1 MADEKKLRIEFNEYL
16 KMLFNFTRCGD
27 LTVIGMAILENKD
40 KTLRDLDLT
49 CELVKKSIEYL
60 LKRHALL
67 RAHIETDDD
76 TSKVYFSIDDN
87 DPKWSQVVVGQD
99 LVYGKLNTRNQV
111 HARLE
116 SLVDKRLDYKV
127 NCKLWRA
134 GLFSFPVGTGSQEC
148 NQSGCASNQYALV
161 FLLPLYMTDALNI
174 TSLTIELVNLINSL
188 VLGIECEEMRVQL
201 PLVDTELN
209 LIRKENL
216 IGQKQIENII
226 EMKSLYHIKFTLIS

>member
-1 MADEKKLRIEFNEYL
+1 MADETKLRIEFNEYL
-16 KMLFNFTRCGD
+16 KMLFNFTCCGD

-49 CELVKKSIEYL
+49 CEIVKKSIEYL

-67 RAHIETDDD
+67 RAHIEIDDD
-76 TSKVYFSIDDN
+76 KSNVYFSIEDS

-99 LVYGKLNTRNQV
+99 LVYGQLNARSQV

-116 SLVDKRLDYKV
+116 SLVDRRLDYKV

-134 GLFSFPVGTGSQEC
+134 GLFSFPGSQEC
-148 NQSGCASNQYALV
+148 SQCETASYQYALV

-209 LIRKENL
+209 LIRKQNL
-216 IGQKQIENII
+216 ISQKQIENIV
-226 EMKSLYHIKFTLIS
+226 EMKSLYTKHSH